1 MRKTKIVATLGPSSN
16 DVEQL
21 KALIEAGIGAARLN
35 FSHGDHEEHGAR
47 INNFKKARGKP
58 VPIVLDTKGPEIRI
72 KTFAT
77 KKVSLVAG
85 QEFTL
90 TTDDIE
96 GDNTKVAVTYMDLP
110 NDVKIGSTVLIDDG
124 LVGLTVVDI

>member
-47 INNFKKARGKP
+47 INNFKQAREELGKP
-58 VPIVLDTKGPEIRI
+58 VPIVLDTKVLKSELRLLLQRR
-72 KTFAT
+72 FLLLQ
-77 KKVSLVAG
+77 VRNSLLQLMISKAIT
-85 QEFTL
+85 QRL
-90 TTDDIE
+90 
-96 GDNTKVAVTYMDLP
+96 L
-110 NDVKIGSTVLIDDG
+110 
-124 LVGLTVVDI
+124 